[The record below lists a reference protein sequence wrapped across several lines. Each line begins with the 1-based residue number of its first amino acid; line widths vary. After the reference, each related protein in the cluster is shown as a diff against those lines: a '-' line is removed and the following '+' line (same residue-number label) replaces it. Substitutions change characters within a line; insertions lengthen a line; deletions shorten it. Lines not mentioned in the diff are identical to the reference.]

1 MGISCDSRVGCYRM
15 FENDGARGKVYLSG
29 WQTSVWISIL
39 KSRCHSFRL
48 LQTGI
53 IWLLKGDPHWL
64 PRSSHACQS
73 LSPKEESIPLQW
85 QKERVRQWNQNRW
98 DGAHTYEQLYVLHR
112 GANLLGQGCEYTH
125 SLSFVRPL
133 GQMSTCG
140 AAATWESRVLATYDM
155 SSCSSVHTI
164 KRENERS
171 IGLHPSHTEK
181 HNKMTRTQ

>member
-64 PRSSHACQS
+64 PLSSHACQS
-73 LSPKEESIPLQW
+73 LSPKEESVPLQW

-133 GQMSTCG
+133 GLWGCRNMRKPRSRNLWHEFLLIG
-140 AAATWESRVLATYDM
+140 AYHQARKWAVDWPSFVAY
-155 SSCSSVHTI
+155 
-164 KRENERS
+164 RE
-171 IGLHPSHTEK
+171 
-181 HNKMTRTQ
+181 TQ